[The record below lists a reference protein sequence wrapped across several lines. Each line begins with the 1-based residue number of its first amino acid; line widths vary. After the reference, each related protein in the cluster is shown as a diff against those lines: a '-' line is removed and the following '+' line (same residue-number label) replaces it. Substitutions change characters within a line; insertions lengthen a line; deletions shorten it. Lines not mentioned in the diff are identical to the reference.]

1 MMAKDDKTKTASPKK
16 EPPIQSKVAEAAPK
30 AEGVKTEAVKAEGVK
45 TEAVKT
51 DAAPK
56 KKGMGE
62 GQKPVTQ
69 AYKDN
74 WDAIFGKKKKR

>member
-1 MMAKDDKTKTASPKK
+1 
-16 EPPIQSKVAEAAPK
+16 
-30 AEGVKTEAVKAEGVK
+30 
-45 TEAVKT
+45 
-51 DAAPK
+51 
-56 KKGMGE
+56 MGE